1 MSAAPQLDET
11 FALEQIEA
19 NPELQAAI
27 IAEAWE
33 QGELAWKCRPYQ
45 REAYAALLEW
55 CEDRSVLKAC
65 LNVCRRWGKTTLLC
79 LVALRQGILFP
90 GSRIRFAAPTLD
102 ELRER
107 LLPIF
112 EQLLADCPEHLRPVW
127 RAQRKAYVFA
137 NGSRIYLA
145 GVNNQG
151 ANKLRG
157 SGAELCIVD
166 EGGFIDEL
174 RRLIFDV
181 LTPQLTDTD
190 GTLLMGSTPPESGAH
205 DYVGIAREC
214 KANGNYYHADVYTM
228 GWSAEKIEGYAIDAG
243 GYESPTWEREY
254 LAKFVTDPELVVI
267 PDFRESL
274 HVRPVPM
281 EREYPFW
288 QKYVGMDIGATR
300 RDWTA
305 VVFAHWHFLHRRCYV
320 ERVLI
325 DRKLPRLR
333 SPQLAKAIRDQER
346 ELWGEHVAPVRW
358 SDNNSVE
365 LLVELGT
372 DPDHP
377 VLFRPTSKDQLPA
390 MVQNLRDWFSRG
402 WLIISDHPSCVPLV
416 DCLRDGT
423 WKGDEWIG
431 REFARSTGLGHLD
444 ALAALI
450 YLVRNIDER
459 QPSPIPENW
468 GLAPDTVRLRRES
481 DEQNLL
487 EQWYGN
493 PARMDS

>member
-1 MSAAPQLDET
+1 MSAEAQLARET
-11 FALEQIEA
+11 IQA
-19 NPELQAAI
+19 NPWLNRYVTDQ
-27 IAEAWE
+27 AWE
-33 QGELAWKCRPYQ
+33 QGELEYLCRDYQ
-45 REAYAALLEW
+45 RDAYHALIAW
-55 CEDRSVLKAC
+55 CEDKTVLKGC

-112 EQLLADCPEHLRPVW
+112 EQLLTDCPEHLRPVW
-127 RAQRKAYVFA
+127 RAQRKAYVFP
-137 NGSRIYLA
+137 NGSKIYLA

-166 EGGFIDEL
+166 EGGYIDDL

-190 GTLLMGSTPPESGAH
+190 GTLLMGSTPPESPAH
-205 DYVGIAREC
+205 EYVNVARTC
-214 KANGNYYHADVYTM
+214 KADGHYYHADVYTM
-228 GWSAEKIEGYAIDAG
+228 DWTPEKIELFAIDAG
-243 GYESPTWEREY
+243 GYESPTWEREF
-254 LAKFVTDPELVVI
+254 LAKFVVDPELVVI
-267 PDFRESL
+267 PDFRERL
-274 HVRPVPM
+274 HVGPIPKDDR
-281 EREYPFW
+281 YPFW
-288 QKYVGMDIGATR
+288 RKYVAMDIGASR

-305 VVFAHWHFLHRRCYV
+305 VIFAHYHYNGARCNV

-325 DRKLPRLR
+325 DKKLPRMR
-333 SPQLAKAIRDQER
+333 SPQLAKAVRDQER
-346 ELWGEHVAPVRW
+346 ELWGEHAAPERW
-358 SDNNSVE
+358 SDNNAVE
-365 LLVELGT
+365 LIVELAT
-372 DPDHP
+372 DVENP

-390 MVQNLRDWFSRG
+390 MVQHARDWIARG
-402 WLIISDHPSCVPLV
+402 GLHISDHPSCVPLV

-431 REFARSTGLGHLD
+431 REFARSTALGHLD

-450 YLVRNIDER
+450 YLLRNLDER
-459 QPSPIPENW
+459 QDSPVPPNW
-468 GLAPDTVRLRRES
+468 GLKPDQLRITREG
-481 DEQNLL
+481 DQAALL
-487 EQWYGN
+487 EQWYGT
-493 PARMDS
+493 PGRFDS